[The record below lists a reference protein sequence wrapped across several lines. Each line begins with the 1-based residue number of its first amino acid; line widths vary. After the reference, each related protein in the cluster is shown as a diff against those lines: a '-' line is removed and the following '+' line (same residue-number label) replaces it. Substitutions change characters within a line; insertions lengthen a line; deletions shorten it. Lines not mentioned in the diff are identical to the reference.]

1 VPNDSAVEQ
10 AGHAGLW
17 LGEFDNYADLPA
29 QLEHRMLGLVG
40 GHAGGAGSAA
50 SSAAARAAAY
60 HLGSGGQ
67 RVRGRL
73 ALSAGLALG
82 LCKADALCI
91 AAAAELLH
99 NASLVHDDLQDRDA
113 QRHGQSAVWVKFGTN
128 IAVCTGDLMLSAA
141 YAGLCE
147 ITQLQKLPALLALVH
162 ERVAG
167 AIAGQCAD
175 MDSQRGMAAGALAAG
190 VDALAAYQGIAQAK
204 SGALLGLPLELALLA
219 SGHGAWAEHARDA
232 AQAFSVGYQ
241 VVDDLADVERDS
253 QSGALNIV
261 FVLQHAG
268 FGAEAHKRARQFGL
282 EHLDRAIA
290 LAHEL
295 PRESGALLM
304 ELSLKLRLL
313 LLVNND

>member
-1 VPNDSAVEQ
+1 VPNADALHR
-10 AGHAGLW
+10 AGQPGLW
-17 LGEFDNYADLPA
+17 LSEFDNYADLPA
-29 QLEHRMLGLVG
+29 QLEQSMLELVG
-40 GHAGGAGSAA
+40 AQGDLAQLATPSDAA
-50 SSAAARAAAY
+50 LAAAY

-82 LCKADALCI
+82 LSKPDALCI

-113 QRHGQSAVWVKFGTN
+113 QRHGQSAVWVKFGAN
-128 IAVCTGDLMLSAA
+128 VAVCTGDLMISAA
-141 YAGLCE
+141 YAALCG
-147 ITQLQKLPALLALVH
+147 ITQLHKLPALLGLVH
-162 ERVAG
+162 ERVAS

-175 MDSQRGMAAGALAAG
+175 LSAVAGSVADLASYRRIAL
-190 VDALAAYQGIAQAK
+190 AK
-204 SGALLGLPLELALLA
+204 SGALLSLPLELALLA
-219 SGHGAWAEHARDA
+219 SGYGAWAEHARDA
-232 AQAFSVGYQ
+232 AWAFSVGYQ
-241 VVDDLADVERDS
+241 MVDDLADVEGDS

-261 FVLQHAG
+261 LVLRHAG
-268 FGAEAHKRARQFGL
+268 FGAGAQAQARRCGL

-290 LAHEL
+290 LAEEL

-313 LLVNND
+313 LLVKND

>member
-1 VPNDSAVEQ
+1 
-10 AGHAGLW
+10 
-17 LGEFDNYADLPA
+17 
-29 QLEHRMLGLVG
+29 MLGLVG
-40 GHAGGAGSAA
+40 AGGGLTHPAA
-50 SSAAARAAAY
+50 PSGAALAAAY
-60 HLGSGGQ
+60 HLGSGGH

-82 LCKADALCI
+82 LSKLDALCI

-113 QRHGQSAVWVKFGTN
+113 QRHGQAAVWTKFGAN
-128 IAVCTGDLMLSAA
+128 VAVCTGDLMLSAA
-141 YAGLCE
+141 YAALCD
-147 ITQLQKLPALLALVH
+147 ITQLHKLPALLALVH
-162 ERVAG
+162 ERVAS

-175 MDSQRGMAAGALAAG
+175 LDTAASA
-190 VDALAAYQGIAQAK
+190 VDDVAAYKRIALAK

-219 SGHGAWAEHARDA
+219 SDHGAWAEHAQGA
-232 AQAFSVGYQ
+232 AHAFAVGYQ
-241 VVDDLADVERDS
+241 VVDDLADVERDG

-261 FVLQHAG
+261 FVLRGAG
-268 FGAEAHKRARQFGL
+268 HGVQAQDQARQFAL
-282 EHLDRAIA
+282 AHLDRAIA
-290 LAHEL
+290 LADEL